1 MGILPGYTQPPQGAG
16 GRKPVAGPW
25 PSCCSFHPVTRLKI
39 LSQDTGSRCLV
50 REMDIN
56 QSTTVLE
63 STLAASWDARAEPA
77 SCSLVLTLGKIINFA
92 MPGVSASVEQRL
104 LKYLSLG
111 VVLRMKQ
118 TNPQSTESI
127 WVVWPLWIISCL

>member
-1 MGILPGYTQPPQGAG
+1 MCIAQTIDGYPSWLHTASSGAG

-25 PSCCSFHPVTRLKI
+25 PSCRSFHPVTRLEI

-56 QSTTVLE
+56 QSTAVLE

-92 MPGVSASVEQRL
+92 MPGVSASLEQRL
-104 LKYLSLG
+104 LKCLSQG
-111 VVLRMKQ
+111 GSEDEA
-118 TNPQSTESI
+118 N
-127 WVVWPLWIISCL
+127 